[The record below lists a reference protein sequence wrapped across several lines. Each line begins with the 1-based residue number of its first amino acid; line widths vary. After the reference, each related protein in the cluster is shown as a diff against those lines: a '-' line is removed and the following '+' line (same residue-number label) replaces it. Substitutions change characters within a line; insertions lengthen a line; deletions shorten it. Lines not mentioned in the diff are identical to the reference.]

1 MKQILRI
8 LAGYYYTV
16 FVIVATVLVTRAA
29 NAQQTEPSW
38 FSEKLANSALT
49 LTEQHVIYDGSYV
62 KLDYPGGDVAPDRG
76 VCTDVIIR
84 AYRLIGIDL
93 QSSVYSDMSA
103 NFDLYPKLW
112 GNTGPDYNIDHR
124 RVPNLMRFFEL
135 YGAIK
140 EITLNGKDYIP
151 GDIVCWSLGGSQ
163 THIGIVSNILS
174 ADKQRYLIIH
184 NIGGGQNLDDCLFS
198 FKIIGHY
205 TYRYKFL

>member
-1 MKQILRI
+1 MKKVLKI

-84 AYRLIGIDL
+84 AYRLLGIDL
-93 QSSVYSDMSA
+93 QVDVYTDMLDHF
-103 NFDLYPKLW
+103 NEYPQNW
-112 GNTGPDYNIDHR
+112 GESGPNYNIDHR
-124 RVPNLMRFFEL
+124 RVPNLMKFFERR
-135 YGAIK
+135 GAVK
-140 EITLNGKDYIP
+140 QITQNGKDYIP
-151 GDIVCWSLGGSQ
+151 GDIVCWGLGSQ

>member
-1 MKQILRI
+1 MKDAIKLLI
-8 LAGYYYTV
+8 GYYYTV
-16 FVIVATVLVTRAA
+16 FVVVVTILLTNTAY
-29 NAQQTEPSW
+29 AQQTEPSW
-38 FSEKLANSALT
+38 FSEKLAKDALT

-62 KLDYPGGDVAPDRG
+62 KLDYPGGDVAPNRG

-84 AYRLIGIDL
+84 AYRLLGIDL
-93 QSSVYSDMSA
+93 QSIVHSDMLG
-103 NFDLYPKLW
+103 NFDEYPQYW
-112 GNTGPDYNIDHR
+112 GNTRADYHIDHR
-124 RVPNLMRFFEL
+124 RVPNLMTFFERF
-135 YGAIK
+135 GATK

-151 GDIVCWSLGGSQ
+151 GDIVCWSLEGSE

-198 FKIIGHY
+198 NKIIGHY